1 MLYLSRNDVKRVGL
15 KMQTI
20 IDALEKMFTE
30 KGQGQTEMPPKPVI
44 HLGPDSFIHAMP
56 AYIPSIEAAGIKWV
70 STHPENPKKNL
81 PAIAGLIILNN
92 SKTGTPLSV
101 MDCRW
106 ITAMRTGAATAIAA
120 KYLARK
126 DSSTVGII
134 ACGVQGRSN
143 LEALTCLFDIKK
155 VKAYDIYPEAALKFA
170 AEMSKKLR
178 LDIEVV
184 EKPRQAVTGLDI
196 VITSGPIRK
205 NPKPVIQAGWLD
217 EGSFASAVDYD
228 SYWTGDALAQIDKLA
243 TDDIAQMDYYRQIGD
258 FKQTPIPYAD
268 IGEIVAGIKPGRQSN
283 SERTLTMNMGIA
295 LDDMATAPL
304 IYKLAKQKGIGIK
317 LPL

>member
-15 KMQTI
+15 KMPTI
-20 IDALEKMFTE
+20 IDALEKMFKE
-30 KGQGQTEMPPKPVI
+30 KGQGKTEMPPKPVV
-44 HLGPDSFIHAMP
+44 HLGPDSFIHAML
-56 AYIPSIEAAGIKWV
+56 AYIPSIKSAGIKWV
-70 STHPENPKKNL
+70 STHPENPKKGL
-81 PAIAGLIILNN
+81 PAIAGLIILND

-101 MDCRW
+101 MDCKW

-126 DSSTVGII
+126 DSSTVGIV

-143 LEALTCLFDIKK
+143 LQALTCLFDIKK
-155 VKAYDIYPEAALKFA
+155 VKAYDIFPKTAKKFA
-170 AEMSKKLR
+170 AEMSEKLN

-184 EKPRQAVTGLDI
+184 KEPKQAVTGLDLI
-196 VITSGPIRK
+196 VTSGPIRK
-205 NPKPVIQAGWLD
+205 DPKPVIQAGWLD

-228 SYWTGDALAQIDKLA
+228 SYWTSAALAQADKLA
-243 TDDIAQMDYYRQIGD
+243 TDDIEQMEFYRQLGD

-268 IGEIVAGIKPGRQSN
+268 LGEIVAGIKPGRQSDR
-283 SERTLTMNMGIA
+283 ERNIAMNLGIA

-304 IYKLAKQKGIGIK
+304 IYKLAKEKGIGIE